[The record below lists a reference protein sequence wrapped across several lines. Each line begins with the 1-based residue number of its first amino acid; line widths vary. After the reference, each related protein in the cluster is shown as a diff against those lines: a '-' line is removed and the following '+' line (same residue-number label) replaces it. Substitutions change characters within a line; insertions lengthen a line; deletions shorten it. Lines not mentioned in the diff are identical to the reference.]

1 MEIEIELTTTNSIFY
16 GLRSLFSLNFDD
28 VDIFKSRS
36 VDMDNK
42 VPEDAAVSATNE
54 DYPVV
59 DEFKE
64 PDEELSR
71 KVESEVKDEMV
82 GDVVKEDHEQEQQG
96 PVVEAV
102 EEPVNGNV
110 SSEESHESVDP
121 VEEEEAAQ

>member
-1 MEIEIELTTTNSIFY
+1 MTTTNSIFY

-102 EEPVNGNV
+102 EEPVNDNV

>member
-28 VDIFKSRS
+28 VDIFKNRS

-64 PDEELSR
+64 PDEELSK
-71 KVESEVKDEMV
+71 KVEFEVKDEMV
-82 GDVVKEDHEQEQQG
+82 GGIVKEDQEQEQQ
-96 PVVEAV
+96 
-102 EEPVNGNV
+102 EPASDNV
-110 SSEESHESVDP
+110 PSEESVVP
-121 VEEEEAAQ
+121 AEEEEAAQ